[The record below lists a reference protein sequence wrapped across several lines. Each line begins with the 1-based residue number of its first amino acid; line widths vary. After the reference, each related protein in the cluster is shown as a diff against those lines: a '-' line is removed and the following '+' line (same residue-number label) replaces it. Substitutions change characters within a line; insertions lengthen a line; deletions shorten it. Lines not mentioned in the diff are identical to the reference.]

1 MRTKFGGVGGT
12 FDVTRCTNP
21 ASDVSHSAS
30 HAVTSFS
37 VAETARPSNAM
48 GSLLPPLWPFL
59 VVFTFALTVLAAG
72 SHIFIALLAPK
83 DAVAAADERDRAIGA
98 RAGAWSGY
106 VFAAGV
112 ALSLALY
119 LLARNGDALFYGVFG
134 SWVLAQIS
142 EYAFEIALYR
152 RGS

>member
-1 MRTKFGGVGGT
+1 MSFREK
-12 FDVTRCTNP
+12 
-21 ASDVSHSAS
+21 SAWLMVIS
-30 HAVTSFS
+30 LGLAS
-37 VAETARPSNAM
+37 VAYAAIVVSLSNAM

-59 VVFTFALTVLAAG
+59 VVFTVALTVLAAG